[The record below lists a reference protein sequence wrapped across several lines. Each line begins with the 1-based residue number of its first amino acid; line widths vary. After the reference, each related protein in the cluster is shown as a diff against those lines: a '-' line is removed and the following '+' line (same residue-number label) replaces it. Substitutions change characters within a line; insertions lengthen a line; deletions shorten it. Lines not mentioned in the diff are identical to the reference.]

1 MIVSSQKKQKY
12 GQFKKLGVDF
22 EYLLNFYKFP
32 PLEDITIEEFET
44 FALDRLQV
52 LKAIEGAIL
61 RNKTEEQIRGHIN
74 QISDEFLPLRSNDG
88 KQRYDLQAERRKDHI
103 SHFILR
109 LAYCRNSQKKQKY
122 GQFKKLGVDF
132 EYLLNFYKFP
142 PLEDITIEEFE
153 TFALDRLQ
161 VLKAI
166 EGAILRNK
174 TEEQIRGHIN
184 QISDEFLPLRSNDGK
199 QRYDLQAERRK
210 DHISHFILRL
220 AYCRNEELRQWFLRY
235 ECILFKIRFTNEKKE
250 DRDAF
255 LRDENIIW
263 PQLSSTEKESM
274 KKELNLSQEY
284 WKDPIFVVEFENA
297 LELVSRRAVYLKD
310 GKAYVPA
317 HEQITLVLSE
327 FRKRLEEAL
336 LLASKAFPKLDDER
350 ILPLLNNINK
360 QYLGKNF
367 MGKNVVEGKVTAD
380 DVDEL
385 VGHFPLCMQN
395 LHKNLRTSKHLK
407 HYGRRQ
413 YNLFLKGIG
422 LTIEEALIFWRKSFS
437 MIDDSK
443 FQREYAYNIR
453 HNYGIEGRR
462 KDYAPLGCM
471 SIITNNQPG
480 PSENHGCP
488 FRHFSEENMKATL
501 IDNGIRNTD
510 QINNIITLVRDK
522 HYQIA
527 CTKFYEITRNLE
539 DLNEDKPVVETI
551 QHPNQYYEAS
561 TKLTKSKKKK

>member
-1 MIVSSQKKQKY
+1 MIASSQKKLKH
-12 GQFKKLGVDF
+12 GQFKKLGVAF
-22 EYLLNFYKFP
+22 GYILNFYKYP
-32 PLEDITIEEFET
+32 PLEDITVEEFET

-61 RNKTEEQIRGHIN
+61 RNKTEEQIHSHIK

-109 LAYCRNSQKKQKY
+109 LAYCRKS
-122 GQFKKLGVDF
+122 
-132 EYLLNFYKFP
+132 
-142 PLEDITIEEFE
+142 
-153 TFALDRLQ
+153 R
-161 VLKAI
+161 
-166 EGAILRNK
+166 
-174 TEEQIRGHIN
+174 
-184 QISDEFLPLRSNDGK
+184 
-199 QRYDLQAERRK
+199 
-210 DHISHFILRL
+210 FI
-220 AYCRNEELRQWFLRY
+220 
-235 ECILFKIRFTNEKKE
+235 NEKIE

-255 LRDENIIW
+255 LRDENIMW
-263 PQLSSTEKESM
+263 PQLSTTEKESM
-274 KKELNLSQEY
+274 KDELNLTHDFL
-284 WKDPIFVVEFENA
+284 KDPIFVVEFENA

-336 LLASKAFPKLDDER
+336 LLTSKAFPKLDDER

-367 MGKNVVEGKVTAD
+367 TGKNVIEGKITAD
-380 DVDEL
+380 DVDE
-385 VGHFPLCMQN
+385 
-395 LHKNLRTSKHLK
+395 
-407 HYGRRQ
+407 
-413 YNLFLKGIG
+413 GIG

-471 SIITNNQPG
+471 SIISNNQPG

-488 FRHFSEENMKATL
+488 FRHFSEENLKATL

-510 QINNIITLVRDK
+510 QINNIITLVRDQ

-527 CTKFYEITRNLE
+527 CTRFYEMTRNLE

-551 QHPNQYYEAS
+551 QHPNQYYEES
-561 TKLTKSKKKK
+561 IKLAKSKKKTLLPVFDPQQNSYLIRK